1 MCAGAHEHF
10 VYVCGDQK
18 STLGIAFQES
28 FTPGPVLVFETVFV
42 WDLVF
47 DD

>member
-1 MCAGAHEHF
+1 MSVYWPWVCAGAHEHF

-28 FTPGPVLVFETVFV
+28 FTPGLF
-42 WDLVF
+42 
-47 DD
+47 